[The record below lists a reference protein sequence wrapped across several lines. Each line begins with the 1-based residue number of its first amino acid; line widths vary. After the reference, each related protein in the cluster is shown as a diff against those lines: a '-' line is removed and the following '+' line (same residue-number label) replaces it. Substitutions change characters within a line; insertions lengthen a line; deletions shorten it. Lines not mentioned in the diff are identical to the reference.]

1 MIDLKEIMSAR
12 RRDHLLERRTRA
24 VATAPELA
32 EILRGTLG
40 RRYICCGKAGCWCRT
55 ERGHGPV
62 RYLSV
67 SLGVGRT
74 HQVTVPRE
82 AYAIAQRYVQNY
94 ARLRRSLETIST
106 VNRTLLQLRLLA
118 APSKTRR
125 SRSRS
130 KRRGPREKPR

>member
-1 MIDLKEIMSAR
+1 MSRERPFHRLVAR
-12 RRDHLLERRTRA
+12 RARA
-24 VATAPELA
+24 VATAPDLA

-40 RRYICCGKAGCWCRT
+40 RRYVRCGKAGCRCQRG
-55 ERGHGPV
+55 RGHGPV
-62 RYLSV
+62 LYLSV

-74 HQVTVPRE
+74 HQVTIARE
-82 AYAIAQRYVQNY
+82 AYALAQRYVQNY

-118 APSKTRR
+118 APSTTRTPR
-125 SRSRS
+125 RRP

>member
-1 MIDLKEIMSAR
+1 MSTR
-12 RRDHLLERRTRA
+12 RRDQLLERRTRA
-24 VATAPELA
+24 VAMAPELG

-40 RRYICCGKAGCWCRT
+40 RRYIRCGKAGCWCRT

-62 RYLSV
+62 LYLSV

-74 HQVTVPRE
+74 HQVTIAPE

-106 VNRTLLQLRLLA
+106 VNRTLLQLRLLS
-118 APSKTRR
+118 APSKTQK

-130 KRRGPREKPR
+130 KRRRSREKPR

>member
-1 MIDLKEIMSAR
+1 MRAPP
-12 RRDHLLERRTRA
+12 RDQLLERRTRA
-24 VATAPELA
+24 VAQAPDLT

-40 RRYICCGKAGCWCRT
+40 RRYVRCGKAGCWCRT

-62 RYLSV
+62 LYLSV

-74 HQVTVPRE
+74 QQVTLARE
-82 AYAIAQRYVQNY
+82 AYAVARRYVQNY

-118 APSKTRR
+118 PPSTTGKPR
-125 SRSRS
+125 SRR
-130 KRRGPREKPR
+130 KRRGAREKPR